1 MIETSIRDFTKDKK
15 YSLQFL
21 PKSIENLSKEKFTN
35 FNGKDLKN
43 SYLIDIVHNLILRYF
58 FKKEN
63 SFNLSSLILK
73 EKYGAYYNYYMNY
86 LVKNKILLI
95 SKEYLKGTNA
105 RIYRL
110 NSSIIEEEILRYK
123 NADSTILK
131 KYKKKVSS
139 VEEQDLSKNSILP
152 EIKQKIVSDLF
163 SVNINVEKAMYYF
176 PEIVLE
182 AQKSYQPHFLTT
194 YLTYL
199 AGLFNGYYSKNK
211 IVDGADKYSAYKV
224 ALTEAFT
231 IVMKNGLWM
240 LGIKTLEK
248 M

>member
-86 LVKNKILLI
+86 LVKNKI
-95 SKEYLKGTNA
+95 SKFEYYYIKNENTNVLK
-105 RIYRL
+105 
-110 NSSIIEEEILRYK
+110 
-123 NADSTILK
+123 
-131 KYKKKVSS
+131 
-139 VEEQDLSKNSILP
+139 
-152 EIKQKIVSDLF
+152 F
-163 SVNINVEKAMYYF
+163 S
-176 PEIVLE
+176 
-182 AQKSYQPHFLTT
+182 
-194 YLTYL
+194 
-199 AGLFNGYYSKNK
+199 
-211 IVDGADKYSAYKV
+211 
-224 ALTEAFT
+224 
-231 IVMKNGLWM
+231 
-240 LGIKTLEK
+240 
-248 M
+248 